1 MLANSLTGDDFIKG
15 PRIPGND
22 AGLPLTDE
30 EGYPTHPIGW
40 TSWWG
45 AEPRVC
51 FPNNGTTLCST
62 VGNEDGNGFNEINI
76 PETVALDPQIG
87 YEQQLFLIAWTLVYL
102 PANQKQKWLDM
113 MRLWELGE
121 DSDPEF
127 ENRIE
132 LHHPSGQTYIAKTYG
147 KEVLF
152 GRQVQKGIAARM
164 LEYGN
169 KLLEQAYVVEDG
181 PDVDGDGVPEWYV
194 PVMGDDGIPVIK
206 YDSRIQATDTC
217 SADDNSGC
225 TCAANLACQELA
237 DYITLPAYLHEV
249 YNQMGYG
256 MPRARGIY

>member
-1 MLANSLTGDDFIKG
+1 MLAT
-15 PRIPGND
+15 
-22 AGLPLTDE
+22 LTDE

-51 FPNNGTTLCST
+51 FPNDGTTLCST
-62 VGNEDGNGFNEINI
+62 VGNEDGNGFNNQY
-76 PETVALDPQIG
+76 PRDSGSRSQIG

-194 PVMGDDGIPVIK
+194 PVMGDDGIPLIK